1 MNFMVY
7 DLVLLGIFL
16 VFTSVFLYLKRKNL
30 KREKLLF
37 LYKTSLGIKL
47 INYVGKKYKKTLDV
61 LGYISIAL
69 GFILMG
75 TMVYLFGRIVWMYIF
90 QAEIIRMVK
99 VPPIMP
105 LLPYLPQLFKLSFLP
120 PFYFTY
126 WIIIIAVVAIFH
138 EFAHGIFAVHKKIKV
153 KSTGFGFFPFF
164 LPIFLAAFV
173 ELDEKRMAKKKILPQ
188 MTVLASGTFANIL
201 TGILFFFLLFAFF
214 SLAFV
219 PSGVIFD
226 TYTYSVV
233 GISAIT
239 SVNNIILANP
249 SYKSILDSLNETGI
263 NEVKTVDSEYLATKS
278 FLEQQGNSEKY
289 IFLYNDAPA
298 IKAQLENT
306 IIKVNGVNVKNREKM
321 GEELLRYSPGDMIT
335 VTTLVDEQ
343 EKTYEI
349 VLGTN
354 PNNETSP
361 YLGVGFMNR
370 ESGGFVYKIIGFFT
384 SFKNSNIYY
393 KPAFAAAEFI
403 YDLLWW
409 LVLICFSVALVN
421 MLPVGIFDGGRFFY
435 LAILGITKRE
445 SMAKKVFS
453 FMTYLFLLLLAV
465 IMIFWAINMFGK

>member
-16 VFTSVFLYLKRKNL
+16 VFTSIFLYLKRKNL
-30 KREKLLF
+30 KREGLLF

-47 INYVGKKYKKTLDV
+47 INHVGKKYKKTLEI

-75 TMVYLFGRIVWMYIF
+75 TMIYLFGRIVWIYIF
-90 QAEIIRMVK
+90 QADLIRMVK
-99 VPPIMP
+99 VPPVMP
-105 LLPYLPQLFKLSFLP
+105 LIPYLPQLFKLSFLP

-138 EFAHGIFAVHKKIKV
+138 EFSHGIFAAHKKIKI

-164 LPIFLAAFV
+164 LPVFLAAFV

-188 MTVLASGTFANIL
+188 MTVLSSGTFANIL
-201 TGILFFFLLFAFF
+201 TGILFFLILFGFF

-219 PSGVIFD
+219 PSGVVFD
-226 TYTYSVV
+226 TYTYSIV

-239 SVNNIILANP
+239 SVNDVLLANP
-249 SYKSILDSLNETGI
+249 SYESVLDALDEKGI
-263 NEVKTVDSEYLATKS
+263 NEIKTEDSTYLTTKS
-278 FLEQQGNSEKY
+278 FLEQQKNSEKY
-289 IFLYNDAPA
+289 VFLYYDAPA
-298 IKAQLENT
+298 IKSQLESI
-306 IIKVNGVNVKNREKM
+306 IIKVNGISVKNRDEM
-321 GEELLRYSPGDMIT
+321 GEELLRYSPGKEIT
-335 VTTLVDEQ
+335 ITTLSGKQ
-343 EKTYEI
+343 EKTYNV
-349 VLGTN
+349 VLGKN
-354 PNNETSP
+354 PDNETSP

-370 ESGGFVYKIIGFFT
+370 KEGGFMYKIAT
-384 SFKNSNIYY
+384 VLSSFKNPNVYY

-435 LAILGITKRE
+435 LTVLGITKKE
-445 SMAKKVFS
+445 SIAKKAFS
-453 FMTYLFLLLLAV
+453 IMTYIFLALLAV
-465 IMIFWAINMFGK
+465 IMIFWAINMFG